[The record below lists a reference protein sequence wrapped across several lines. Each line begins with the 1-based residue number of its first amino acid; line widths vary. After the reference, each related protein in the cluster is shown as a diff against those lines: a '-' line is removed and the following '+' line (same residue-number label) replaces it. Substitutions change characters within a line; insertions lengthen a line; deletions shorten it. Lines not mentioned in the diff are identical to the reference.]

1 MVFRRPVCCT
11 VHKPSSAGLPV
22 STTSAILGSATMLRG
37 SYSGWSSSRS
47 LLSLESRRRTS
58 VKLQIKPVLENW
70 AVSLTR
76 NHQVR
81 TALILAS
88 CLHSASAHNR
98 FGMAQIKQSI
108 LDAKSWLVGRH
119 LLTIRQQTPK
129 VIFDQVLSDSVE
141 GIDEGI
147 YLANARNRSA

>member
-1 MVFRRPVCCT
+1 
-11 VHKPSSAGLPV
+11 
-22 STTSAILGSATMLRG
+22 
-37 SYSGWSSSRS
+37 
-47 LLSLESRRRTS
+47 
-58 VKLQIKPVLENW
+58 
-70 AVSLTR
+70 
-76 NHQVR
+76 
-81 TALILAS
+81 
-88 CLHSASAHNR
+88 
-98 FGMAQIKQSI
+98 MAQIKQSI